1 MILVQNSVF
10 ITGVIGFLLVHWFF
24 GVGNYLYLHRV
35 FSYNR
40 KKNLSEVYQH
50 VGAETICVS
59 GFLCLLYKA
68 LVMGGLLEPMGISG
82 LLVIV
87 WMVLLAGLIC
97 HGYIPIFRGDA
108 IIVII
113 LSVILVS
120 ALFICF
126 FCSNVQSNLYL
137 RQIAMALLVVHLCMW
152 GLHLKLWRKADFV

>member
-24 GVGNYLYLHRV
+24 GIGNYLYLHRV

-40 KKNLSEVYQH
+40 KTNLFEVYQH
-50 VGAETICVS
+50 VGVETIFVS
-59 GFLCLLYKA
+59 GFLSLLYKA
-68 LVMGGLLEPMGISG
+68 LEMGGLLEPVGISG

-87 WMVLLAGLIC
+87 CMVLLASLIC

-108 IIVII
+108 IIVIL

-120 ALFICF
+120 VSIIYILG
-126 FCSNVQSNLYL
+126 SNVQSNLYL
-137 RQIAMALLVVHLCMW
+137 TQVAMALFVVHLCLW

>member
-1 MILVQNSVF
+1 MIFVQNSVF

-50 VGAETICVS
+50 VGVETICVS
-59 GFLCLLYKA
+59 GVLSLLYKA
-68 LVMGGLLEPMGISG
+68 LEIGELLEPMGISG

-97 HGYIPIFRGDA
+97 HGYISIFRGDA
-108 IIVII
+108 IIVIM
-113 LSVILVS
+113 LSLFFVS
-120 ALFICF
+120 ISIIYIFW
-126 FCSNVQSNLYL
+126 SNIQSNLYL
-137 RQIAMALLVVHLCMW
+137 RQIAVALLIVHLSLW